1 MLRCMFTTPLEIPG
15 IDLRLVEDR
24 HIPEVFACV
33 RENLDHLGRWMPWAT
48 PELTEEGCRANRRAV
63 LERFARNDGFDAGI
77 FDHGRFVGTVGFHGI
92 DWGNRSTTI
101 GYWLSASHCGRG
113 IMTAAVRRLVD
124 HALVTLDLNRV
135 AIRCAPDNIRSRG
148 IPIRLGFVEEGI
160 ARQAE
165 RFPDG
170 RYGDLVIYSM
180 LAGEWKSLAAKS

>member
-1 MLRCMFTTPLEIPG
+1 MLVIMFTASLEIPG

-33 RENLDHLGRWMPWAT
+33 RENLDHLGPWMPWAT

-77 FDHGRFVGTVGFHGI
+77 FDHGRFIGTVG
-92 DWGNRSTTI
+92 
-101 GYWLSASHCGRG
+101 GRG
-113 IMTAAVRRLVD
+113 IMTAAVRKLVD
-124 HALVTLDLNRV
+124 HALITLGLNRV
-135 AIRCAPDNIRSRG
+135 AIQCAVGNVRSRA
-148 IPIRLGFVEEGI
+148 IPVRLGFVEEGI

-170 RYGDLVIYSM
+170 RFGDLVIYSM
-180 LAGEWKSLAAKS
+180 LAAEWQLHGKP